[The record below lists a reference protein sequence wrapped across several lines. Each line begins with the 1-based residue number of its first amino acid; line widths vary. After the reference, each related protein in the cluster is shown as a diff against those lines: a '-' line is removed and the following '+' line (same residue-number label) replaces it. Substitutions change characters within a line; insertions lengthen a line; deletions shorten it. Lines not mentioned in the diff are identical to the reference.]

1 LIRYPAPIDEW
12 ELYDLEKD
20 SRELNSV
27 FGKPEYAQATKQL
40 EKELRRLRKE
50 LKVTEEK

>member
-1 LIRYPAPIDEW
+1 
-12 ELYDLEKD
+12 
-20 SRELNSV
+20 LNSV